1 MFAQECSVLRILD
14 RPAAR
19 CDDKPTPRGGG
30 AHGFLFPCAK
40 VRLTVLREY
49 LRNGDAARLLNLFIE
64 IVKGAAEPSR
74 EEASDTRLAR
84 PHKADQYNVFHAFC
98 HTSASR
104 AR

>member
-19 CDDKPTPRGGG
+19 CDDKPAPRGGG

-40 VRLTVLREY
+40 VRLAVLREH
-49 LRNGDAARLLNLFIE
+49 LRNRDAARLLNLFIE

-74 EEASDTRLAR
+74 EEAPNARLAR
-84 PHKADQYNVFHAFC
+84 PHKADQYNVLHAFC
-98 HTSASR
+98 HTSARR